1 MIKNQQDCPIVDE
14 NERALR
20 FEYRFRRYGIIVLSL
35 IILTALSG
43 LWSSGYFSEAH
54 RESAKGELSV
64 DYQRYARLMSE
75 TEVNIQIKPD
85 GGSEKIISFTD
96 PFLSRYQV
104 GDIRPQPDK
113 MYSAEGKLY
122 LVYQQAANRSP
133 MSVWLSITP
142 KTAGNISLQ
151 AAVNDRAPVTWN
163 QFVYP

>member
-1 MIKNQQDCPIVDE
+1 MTENQQPCHIVDE
-14 NERALR
+14 NEQALR

-54 RESAKGELSV
+54 RESPEGELRV

-85 GGSEKIISFTD
+85 GGSEKIISFTA

-113 MYSAEGKLY
+113 MYSADGKLH
-122 LVYQQAANRSP
+122 LVYQRTTSRSP
-133 MSVWLSITP
+133 QSVWLSITP
-142 KTAGNISLQ
+142 KTIGNISLQ
-151 AAVNDRAPVTWN
+151 AAVNDRPAVSWQ

>member
-75 TEVNIQIKPD
+75 TEVNIQIKPTQEND
-85 GGSEKIISFTD
+85 TTISFAAT
-96 PFLSRYQV
+96 LLTRYRLAISARSRIKCTVPRGNYTSC
-104 GDIRPQPDK
+104 ISKRPTARRCPCGYPLPQKQP
-113 MYSAEGKLY
+113 AIFPCRR
-122 LVYQQAANRSP
+122 Q
-133 MSVWLSITP
+133 
-142 KTAGNISLQ
+142 
-151 AAVNDRAPVTWN
+151 
-163 QFVYP
+163 

>member
-1 MIKNQQDCPIVDE
+1 MIENQQPCPIVDE

-20 FEYRFRRYGIIVLSL
+20 FEYRFRRYGIIALNL

-54 RESAKGELSV
+54 RESAGGELIV

-75 TEVNIQIKPD
+75 TELNIQIKPTQEND
-85 GGSEKIISFTD
+85 TTISFAAT
-96 PFLSRYQV
+96 LLTRYQL

-113 MYSAEGKLY
+113 MYSADGKLY
-122 LVYQQAANRSP
+122 LVYQRTTSRSP
-133 MSVWLSITP
+133 LSVWLAITP
-142 KTAGNISLQ
+142 KTIGTLSLQ
-151 AAVNDRAPVTWN
+151 AAVNDRPAVSWQ

>member
-85 GGSEKIISFTD
+85 GGSEKIISFTA

-113 MYSAEGKLY
+113 MYSAEGNYTRVSASGQPLADVRVVIHYPKNSRQY
-122 LVYQQAANRSP
+122 FPAGGSERS
-133 MSVWLSITP
+133 
-142 KTAGNISLQ
+142 
-151 AAVNDRAPVTWN
+151 RACHLEPV
-163 QFVYP
+163 VYP

>member
-1 MIKNQQDCPIVDE
+1 MLYSRSVFYCKPI
-14 NERALR
+14 L
-20 FEYRFRRYGIIVLSL
+20 
-35 IILTALSG
+35 
-43 LWSSGYFSEAH
+43 
-54 RESAKGELSV
+54 
-64 DYQRYARLMSE
+64 
-75 TEVNIQIKPD
+75 
-85 GGSEKIISFTD
+85 
-96 PFLSRYQV
+96 
-104 GDIRPQPDK
+104 RPQPDK

>member
-1 MIKNQQDCPIVDE
+1 MIKNQQHCPGIDE

-20 FEYRFRRYGIIVLSL
+20 FEYRFRRYGIIILSL

-54 RESAKGELSV
+54 RDSATGELSV

-75 TEVNIQIKPD
+75 TELNILINPD
-85 GGSEKIISFTD
+85 QKNETTISFASTL
-96 PFLSRYQV
+96 LSRYQI

-113 MYSAEGKLY
+113 MYSSGGKLY
-122 LVYQQAANRSP
+122 LVYQQTPHRLP

-142 KTAGNISLQ
+142 KTAGNITLQ
-151 AAVNDRAPVTWN
+151 AAVNDRPAVTWS
-163 QFVYP
+163 QFIYP

>member
-85 GGSEKIISFTD
+85 GGSEKLSASPPRFYRATRSVISARSRIKCTVPREIIPRVSA
-96 PFLSRYQV
+96 S
-104 GDIRPQPDK
+104 GQPLADVRVVIH
-113 MYSAEGKLY
+113 Y
-122 LVYQQAANRSP
+122 
-133 MSVWLSITP
+133 P